1 MPMRSLLMDVKVGQS
16 LSIDGG
22 RIVLTVEEKS
32 GQRVKLRFVHDGVTV
47 ERTSAPMPSIAPRSG
62 ARQALLGTR
71 VAG

>member
-32 GQRVKLRFVHDGVTV
+32 GQRVKLRFVHDGITV
-47 ERTSAPMPSIAPRSG
+47 ERVSQSMPAPRSG

>member
-1 MPMRSLLMDVKVGQS
+1 MDVKVGQS

-47 ERTSAPMPSIAPRSG
+47 ERGVSSSDSTPQQSG
-62 ARQALLGTR
+62 AKQALRGIK
-71 VAG
+71 VAA